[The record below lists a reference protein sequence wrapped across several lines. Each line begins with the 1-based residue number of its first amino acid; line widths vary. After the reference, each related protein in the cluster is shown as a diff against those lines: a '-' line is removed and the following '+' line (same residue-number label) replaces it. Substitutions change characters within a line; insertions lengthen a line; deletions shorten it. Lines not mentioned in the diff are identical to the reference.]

1 MACSSMLGRSVVRL
15 TLLLAALAGSFPAL
29 AETAPAKP
37 PAATVP
43 VTVAAATRG
52 SFPVMLDALGTVQA
66 LNTVV
71 VRTRVDGEIQEVAFE
86 EGQTV
91 KRGDLLI
98 RLDSR
103 ALQAALDQAKA
114 KRAQDAAALRNVQ
127 IDLERIAQLAKQ
139 SYASQQQLDAQQAA
153 VAGAQA
159 LVQADDAAIEN
170 AEVQLSYTEIRAPI
184 DGRIGFR
191 LVDSGNIVRA
201 SDQQAMLSIV
211 QTDPITV
218 VFTLP
223 ETRVFEVN
231 QSITE
236 GRALGV
242 AAYSID
248 RAMKLAEGKLSVINN
263 AVDAASG
270 TVQLKALFA
279 NQGLTLWPGQSV
291 AVSLHVRDIE
301 DAVIVPAAAVQRGQ
315 NGLYAWVVGEGN
327 VVKIRPVTVLMEADG
342 RSVVSTGLQ
351 GGEKVVTFGQYRLR
365 DGIAVDP
372 KEEPA
377 ADDQGAA
384 R

>member
-1 MACSSMLGRSVVRL
+1 M